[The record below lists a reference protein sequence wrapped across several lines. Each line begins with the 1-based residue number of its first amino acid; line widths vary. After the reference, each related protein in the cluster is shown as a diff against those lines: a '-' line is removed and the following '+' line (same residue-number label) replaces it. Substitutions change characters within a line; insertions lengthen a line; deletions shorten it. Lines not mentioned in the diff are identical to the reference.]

1 MYKILN
7 IGEKDY
13 KLEFT
18 IEASLYGECTEK
30 LINFMGKTMGAAGEK
45 EFIEGLTEQ
54 ERDALHKQIVA
65 NSISGISNMPDTGLT
80 LFYAGLM
87 EHHGEDGDKTI
98 MTKQDAKRLLKQYF
112 SEHTGDGTDNFYDL
126 VAMLMEQM
134 GEDGFFQRTGLE
146 KMLGQNG
153 AEKGN
158 RQQRRAAAKASGSKS

>member
-1 MYKILN
+1 MYKLLN
-7 IGEKDY
+7 IGGRDY

-30 LINFMGKTMGAAGEK
+30 LINFMGKTMGAAEEK
-45 EFIEGLTEQ
+45 SITDGLREQ
-54 ERDALHKQIVA
+54 EKAEVRKQLLA

-80 LFYAGLM
+80 LFYAGLL

-98 MTKQDAKRLLKQYF
+98 TTKQDAKRLLKQYF
-112 SEHTGDGTDNFYDL
+112 SEHAGDGTDNFYDL

-153 AEKGN
+153 AEKVN
-158 RQQRRAAAKASGSKS
+158 RQQRRATAKASGSKS

>member
-7 IGEKDY
+7 IGGKDY

-30 LINFMGKTMGAAGEK
+30 LINFMGKTMGAAEEK
-45 EFIEGLTEQ
+45 SITDGLNQQEKTEV
-54 ERDALHKQIVA
+54 RKQLLA

-112 SEHTGDGTDNFYDL
+112 AEHTGDGTDNFYDL

>member
-1 MYKILN
+1 MYKIVT
-7 IGEKDY
+7 IGGKDY

-30 LINFMGKTMGAAGEK
+30 LINFMGKTMGAAEEK
-45 EFIEGLTEQ
+45 SITDGLSEQ
-54 ERDALHKQIVA
+54 GKAEVRRQLLS

-87 EHHGEDGDKTI
+87 EHHGEDGDRTVLS
-98 MTKQDAKRLLKQYF
+98 KQHAKKLLKQYF
-112 SEHTGDGTDNFYDL
+112 AEHAGDGTDNFYDL

-146 KMLGQNG
+146 KMLGQSA
-153 AEKGN
+153 AETGN
-158 RQQRRAAAKASGSKS
+158 RQQRRAAAKASESKS